1 VNFDLDEDQALLKAS
16 VERFVADRYGGDIE
30 RRRCYLREPAGFSAY
45 NWRLLGEL
53 GVLAVPFAEADGG
66 LGGGPVELITTAE
79 VLGDG
84 LVVEPWLT
92 VAVLAGGVVAAAG
105 TDAQKAMWLPK
116 IIAGEARLSLAQA
129 EHEGRY
135 ALASAAT
142 TARSGRLT
150 GRKTFVLGASGA
162 DALIVTAR
170 GDDGVGLYLLPT
182 NANGVDIRA
191 YRIADGSLAGELT
204 LRDAAAE
211 PLPGG
216 LAALNSAVTRTL
228 LAACGEL
235 VGLAGLL
242 HRTTLD
248 YARTRRQF
256 GVPIGSFQSLQH
268 RMVDDYAA
276 LEQARSMT
284 YCAALAPTAQQI
296 AGAKAFVSDAATRIA
311 HSAVQ
316 IHGGMGMTDELLVGH
331 ALKRVM
337 LLARLF
343 GDASTQLRAF
353 AKAA

>member
-1 VNFDLDEDQALLKAS
+1 MNFDLNEDQALLKAS

-30 RRRCYLREPAGFSAY
+30 RRRGYLRQASGFSPD
-45 NWRLLGEL
+45 NWRILAEL
-53 GVLAVPFAEADGG
+53 GVLALPFAEHDGG
-66 LGGGPVELITTAE
+66 LGGGPVELMTVAE

-92 VAVLAGGVVAAAG
+92 GSVLAGSLIADAG
-105 TDAQKAMWLPK
+105 SPGQKAAWLPAV
-116 IIAGEARLSLAQA
+116 IDGRARIALAQA
-129 EHEGRY
+129 EHDGRY
-135 ALASAAT
+135 ALDFAAT
-142 TARSGRLT
+142 SVRNGRLT
-150 GRKTFVLGASGA
+150 GRKTFALGAPGA

-170 GDDGVGLYLLPT
+170 DDDGVGLYLVRTDAGGIDVRP
-182 NANGVDIRA
+182 
-191 YRIADGSLAGELT
+191 YRLADGSLAGEVA
-204 LRDAAAE
+204 LREAAAE

-216 LAALNSAVTRTL
+216 MAALAAATLRTI

-242 HRTTLD
+242 HRTTVE

-276 LEQARSMT
+276 LEQARSMS
-284 YCAALAPTAQQI
+284 YRAALLPTAQQV
-296 AGAKAFVSDAATRIA
+296 AGAKAFVSEAATRIA

>member
-1 VNFDLDEDQALLKAS
+1 MNFDLNEDQALLKAS

-30 RRRCYLREPAGFSAY
+30 RRRGYLQQAHGFSPD
-45 NWRLLGEL
+45 NWRVLAEL
-53 GVLAVPFAEADGG
+53 GLLALPFAEADGG
-66 LGGGPVELITTAE
+66 LGGGPVELITVAE
-79 VLGDG
+79 TLGSG

-92 VAVLAGGVVAAAG
+92 ATVLAGRLLADAG
-105 TDAQKAMWLPK
+105 SPAQKAAWLPA
-116 IIAGEARLSLAQA
+116 IIDGSARVTLAQA
-129 EHEGRY
+129 EHDGRY
-135 ALASAAT
+135 AIDFAAT
-142 TARSGRLT
+142 AVRGGRIS
-150 GRKTFVLGASGA
+150 GRKTFVLGAPGA

-170 GDDGVGLYLLPT
+170 GDDGVGLHLVRT
-182 NANGVDIRA
+182 DANGVDIRP
-191 YRIADGSLAGELT
+191 YRIADGSLAGEVALHE
-204 LRDAAAE
+204 AAAE

-216 LAALNSAVTRTL
+216 MAALHAAVSLTM

-235 VGLAGLL
+235 VGLAALL
-242 HRTTLD
+242 HRTTVD

-276 LEQARSMT
+276 LEQARSMS
-284 YCAALAPTAQQI
+284 CRAALAPTAQQI
-296 AGAKAFVSDAATRIA
+296 AGAKAFVSEAATRIA

-343 GDASTQLRAF
+343 GDVSTQLRAF